1 MQSEQSLNKVVLNNY
16 RKVNKM
22 KEAFEK
28 LSEILAIVYKNG
40 NSVKCATQR
49 MVVLKAIDNLYKE
62 LLAFE
67 ELTK

>member
-1 MQSEQSLNKVVLNNY
+1 
-16 RKVNKM
+16 M